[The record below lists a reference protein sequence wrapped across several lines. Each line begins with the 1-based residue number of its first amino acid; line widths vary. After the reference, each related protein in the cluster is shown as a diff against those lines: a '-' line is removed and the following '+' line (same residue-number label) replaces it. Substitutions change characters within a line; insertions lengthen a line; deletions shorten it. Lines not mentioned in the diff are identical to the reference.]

1 MYIHSIN
8 HITIPNNKH
17 MTTHSKEIIDYLV
30 KEKVITTSEVAKL
43 LSISWNTAEKILTEL
58 FIEKKVIRVRK
69 EGVNLWLLKR

>member
-1 MYIHSIN
+1 
-8 HITIPNNKH
+8 